1 MTVNTMPDDLR
12 EDLRA
17 IVNVFLQHK
26 SMEQTQDYLARGRRF
41 VKFDVQQLSEN
52 WIIAVRSW
60 LAHKDHTNERT
71 MDGLASELRLRGL
84 EPPYGTVA
92 RELADRSAQ
101 TKEPERRKAVEE
113 IAREINEFI
122 CEIETSR
129 CCRDLC
135 WNWVTRSPAFREY
148 RVRPRGQLA
157 DRWMFWQA
165 FANRQ
170 PFAC

>member
-1 MTVNTMPDDLR
+1 MTVNTMPDDPR
-12 EDLRA
+12 EDLQA

-26 SMEQTQDYLARGRRF
+26 GMEQTHDYLARGRRF

-52 WIIAVRSW
+52 WVIAVTSW
-60 LAHKDHTNERT
+60 LAHKDRTNERT

-84 EPPYGTVA
+84 EPAYGAVA

-122 CEIETSR
+122 CEIETSIH
-129 CCRDLC
+129 
-135 WNWVTRSPAFREY
+135 
-148 RVRPRGQLA
+148 
-157 DRWMFWQA
+157 
-165 FANRQ
+165 
-170 PFAC
+170 